1 MAPFLDPLNKNRLA
15 GLRFRTRAEG
25 PFLESRIGPS
35 FAQNVPQICFA
46 RTCWLASEVGHC
58 WFAVARALGNAI
70 LRTPFQN
77 PHPIPSPNHHQPA
90 HPPKTKQATPSWEGK
105 EHWGGNLRHACHEMW
120 SKNGSCKVSTVSTLD
135 SMKPSPRSAPTLRA
149 SSVGHGRN
157 RLPEQPIRASER

>member
-1 MAPFLDPLNKNRLA
+1 MLRDHFWGQELDPLLHKMC
-15 GLRFRTRAEG
+15 
-25 PFLESRIGPS
+25 PKP
-35 FAQNVPQICFA
+35 VFA
-46 RTCWLASEVGHC
+46 RVCWLAGGVGHC
-58 WFAVARALGNAI
+58 WFAVARALGNVI
-70 LRTPFQN
+70 LQTPFQN
-77 PHPIPSPNHHQPA
+77 PLPTPSPNRHQPA

-157 RLPEQPIRASER
+157 RLPEQLIRASER